1 MMDWSMLVG
10 PMVRQLVQWGA
21 GALLGAGVVTHN
33 DVAAIS
39 GAIVSL
45 INIGFV
51 IHARTRK

>member
-1 MMDWSMLVG
+1 MDWSMLVG